1 MDFFEHQDI
10 ARRKT
15 GWLVA
20 LFVVAVLAI
29 IALVYVLVAV
39 GLGFAAGEDGEINT
53 KMLVRLDV
61 LGVVGVGVLS
71 VVSLGSLFKIA
82 QLASSGGAGVA
93 ESLGGRRLAADST
106 DPTERRILNVVE
118 EMAIA
123 SGTPVPPVYLMDRE
137 SGINAFA
144 AGFSPSDAVIGITR
158 GTINELTRDQL
169 QGVVAHEFS
178 HVLNG
183 DMRLNIRLMG
193 FIHGILVIG
202 IIGYYIFR
210 ISAFSGGR
218 RSGSGKDSS
227 PIPLIL
233 LGLGLTIIGFVG
245 TFFGN
250 LIKAAISR
258 QREFLADSSAVQ
270 FTRNPAGIAGAL
282 KVIGG
287 YRTGSHVEAPAA
299 SEVSHMFF
307 ARAISSGLQSL
318 LATHPPLDQRISRI
332 DQSWQLQQDRR
343 HAETAGAT
351 TPSAVAS
358 GFAGAT
364 TASASFSPAAH
375 APPTSAPVSAV
386 RAIGEPTD
394 AHVHY
399 AQKLVASL
407 PTDIVSATH
416 ETYGGRAVIYGLL
429 LSKQAS
435 MRSRQFEQLERY
447 ADATVVQLT
456 RRLLTH
462 LVNLSPSARL
472 PLVDMAIPALK
483 AMSSNQYV
491 AFRKSVDALIKA
503 DGQIEL
509 MEWALC
515 RILIHHLDPAFGDHR
530 PPRVKFNKL
539 GHVSGQVNVLIS
551 CLAYVG
557 SRRADDARHALDQA
571 QPHVEPLTLK
581 LLSNE
586 ECTLRELSA
595 ALSVVSRLS
604 PSLKRQ
610 VLAAA
615 AACVAAD
622 HEVTV
627 SEAELFRAIADTL
640 DCPVP
645 PLLPGQ
651 PLV

>member
-1 MDFFEHQDI
+1 MDFFEHQDV

-15 GWLVA
+15 GWLVT
-20 LFVVAVLAI
+20 LFVLAVLGI
-29 IALVYVLVAV
+29 IALVYLLVAV
-39 GLGFAAGEDGEINT
+39 GLGLAADEQGEFHT
-53 KMLVRLDV
+53 AMLVRMDL
-61 LGVVGVGVLS
+61 LGLVGVGVIA
-71 VVSLGSLFKIA
+71 VVSLGSLLKIL
-82 QLASSGGAGVA
+82 QLAASGGAGVA
-93 ESLGGRRLAADST
+93 ESMGGRLLAGDSH

-137 SGINAFA
+137 SGVNAFA
-144 AGFSPSDAVIGITR
+144 AGFSSSDAVIGVTR
-158 GTINELTRDQL
+158 GTIDKLTRDQL

-178 HVLNG
+178 HILNG

-258 QREFLADSSAVQ
+258 QREFLADASAVQ

-287 YRTGSHVEAPAA
+287 NRAGSQVEAPAA

-307 ARAISSGLQSL
+307 AQALTSGLQSL
-318 LATHPPLDQRISRI
+318 FATHPPLDQRISRI
-332 DQSWQLQQDRR
+332 DQSWQLQQSRR
-343 HAETAGAT
+343 QAETAVAT
-351 TPSAVAS
+351 TSSAVAT
-358 GFAGAT
+358 GFAMST
-364 TASASFSPAAH
+364 SESASASPLAD
-375 APPTSAPVSAV
+375 APPTSARSSAV
-386 RAIGEPTD
+386 GAIGEPTE
-394 AHVHY
+394 AHVQY
-399 AQKLVASL
+399 AQKLMASL
-407 PTDIVSATH
+407 PPEIVSAAH

-429 LSKQAS
+429 LSDDES
-435 MRSRQFEQLERY
+435 IRSRQFEQLERD
-447 ADATVVQLT
+447 ADAAVVQLT
-456 RRLLTH
+456 RRLLPH
-462 LVNLSPSARL
+462 LVHLSPNARL
-472 PLVDMAIPALK
+472 PLIDTAIPALK
-483 AMSSNQYV
+483 AMSSKQYV
-491 AFRKSVDALIKA
+491 VFRKSLDELIKA
-503 DGQIEL
+503 DGNIEL
-509 MEWALC
+509 MEWTLR
-515 RILIHHLDPAFGDHR
+515 RILTHHLDTAFADHR
-530 PPRVKFNKL
+530 PPRAKFNKL
-539 GHVSGQVNVLIS
+539 SQVSRQVNVLIS

-557 SRRADDARHALDQA
+557 HRQADEARHALDQA
-571 QPHVEPLTLK
+571 QLHIKPLRLK
-581 LLSNE
+581 LLSTQ

-595 ALSVVSRLS
+595 AISAASQLS

-610 VLAAA
+610 VLNAV

-622 HEVTV
+622 HEITV

-640 DCPVP
+640 DCPMP